1 MSWKNLVDWRNVI
14 RFIRRAIVEFNY
26 YQVLELNSSEL
37 NSTAVRRINRAF
49 IIVRTN
55 ICLFICAFVSANNSN
70 HFRMDDLFVFLAP
83 LFLLNYFLFNLFLFL
98 RKSGGSLAPPPP
110 SPSLCAVPV

>member
-1 MSWKNLVDWRNVI
+1 MSWTNLVDRTNVI

-37 NSTAVRRINRAF
+37 NSTAVRHINRAF

-55 ICLFICAFVSANNSN
+55 T
-70 HFRMDDLFVFLAP
+70 
-83 LFLLNYFLFNLFLFL
+83 
-98 RKSGGSLAPPPP
+98 
-110 SPSLCAVPV
+110 